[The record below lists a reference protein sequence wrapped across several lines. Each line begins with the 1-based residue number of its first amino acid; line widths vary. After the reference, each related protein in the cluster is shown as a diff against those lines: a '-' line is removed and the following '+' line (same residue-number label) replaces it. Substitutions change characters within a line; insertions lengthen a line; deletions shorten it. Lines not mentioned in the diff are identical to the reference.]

1 MPFVKKTDAKGFQP
15 LTDARKIFIGRT
27 NELHFF
33 VKDILEPGDPAY
45 NIVSISGQGGVG
57 KSTLLLRF
65 IDDACASNFKD
76 YCLTAIVNE
85 RQATPASI
93 MEKFAE
99 QLNMA
104 GDFEKALKQYKEV
117 LHKLQIERET
127 SRELL
132 LRRTT
137 TDLAGSVVKD
147 VPLIGGILKEGV
159 GVATGYLFDELHYR
173 QLLKDAERLEDP
185 IGDLT
190 RAFVLEI
197 NRLTETQV
205 TISST
210 RSKRQKRVI
219 LFFDT
224 FEQLAAEVVPWLLD
238 HFLEANISNNVVLVI
253 AGRDPIEY
261 ATPDYPKHWLP
272 YYDSA
277 SVCSISLNSFS
288 EEETRIYLAERA
300 ITDSDR
306 IHTIWQLS
314 RGLPLYLSLLTSN
327 PLGKVDPTADVV
339 ANFLRW
345 IPEDDY
351 PKRRLALDAALLSRP
366 FNQDDLAAFTY
377 LTEYERPGLYH
388 WLTRQPFV
396 RSNSQ
401 DGRYSYHDLAQKLF
415 SRHLYSRSQEE
426 YYATHRSLAVYYRLL
441 LEKTRAEIGREV
453 YQSAEW
459 LELVLAL
466 VQQLFLLPDEAS
478 HISAVEQILNTFEHT
493 EQTGEISRVL
503 RDLSQE
509 QPNSQ
514 VSTSARQ
521 MARQLLRYI
530 EADPAIKGELLLAA
544 SELLKKVAQ
553 KPGFSSKLLASIY
566 IRRGLAFFLNNE
578 YRLAIEDFEQAIALV
593 PKFIWA
599 YGLRGIAY
607 YLLNEYQLAITDFD
621 YAIKLAPRFAW
632 AYAKRGIAYRQ
643 LKDYERAFEDFD
655 RALTLNPDYARVY
668 VERGIAYKEIKEYKQ
683 AIVDFDRA
691 LELDPKLD
699 QAYIIRR
706 EMYLLLEDPQQIIE
720 DLDSVLALNPIAWA
734 YICRGETYSQI
745 KEYRQAIEDFD
756 RALTLDPNSAAAYY
770 NRGFAYRNLREYEHA
785 IKDFDRALE
794 LDPNYVWAYAGRG
807 ETRRLL
813 REYQQAITDFD
824 HAIALDSRYAWAYA
838 GRGIAYG
845 HLKDFEQAMEDFDS
859 AFALD
864 PNFAWAYTNVGIT
877 RLWMQDISLAQ
888 ADFIRACQLDP
899 TDIFARWMSEWC
911 TMCEK
916 KPDSEMVNRLESIAA
931 LDLQHYTAFVCQG
944 VAAWL
949 CEYYE
954 KALAMLDQATLLD
967 PDTWDAYFWKAIV
980 LASLQRDEEAKAL
993 VEKALENNLPP
1004 AFLAPLRWFEKD
1016 KPDFYQKYAVPL
1028 LAPFS
1033 NG

>member
-1 MPFVKKTDAKGFQP
+1 MPFVKKTDAKGFQL
-15 LTDARKIFIGRT
+15 LTDSRKIFIGRT

-33 VKDILEPGDPAY
+33 VKNILEPDDPAF

-57 KSTLLLRF
+57 KSTLLLHF
-65 IDDACASNFKD
+65 IADACTGNFND

-85 RQATPASI
+85 RQTTPAGI
-93 MEKFAE
+93 MERFAE
-99 QLNMA
+99 QLDMA
-104 GDFEKALKQYKEV
+104 GAFEKALRQYKQV
-117 LHKLQIERET
+117 LHQLQTERET

-132 LRRTT
+132 LRKTT

-147 VPLIGGILKEGV
+147 VPFIGGILKEGV
-159 GVATGYLFDELHYR
+159 GAATSYFFDELHYR

-205 TISST
+205 TISSI
-210 RSKRQKRVI
+210 RLKRQQRVI

-224 FEQLAAEVVPWLLD
+224 FEQLAVEVAPWLLD

-253 AGRDPIEY
+253 AGRDPIEHS
-261 ATPDYPKHWLP
+261 TPDYPKHWLP
-272 YYDSA
+272 YYDS
-277 SVCSISLNSFS
+277 SILCSISLNSFT
-288 EEETRIYLAERA
+288 EEETRNYLAERA
-300 ITDSDR
+300 VTDSDR

-327 PLGKVDPTADVV
+327 PLGKVDPTTDVV

-345 IPEDDY
+345 IPEDDHA
-351 PKRRLALDAALLSRP
+351 KRRLALDAALLSRP

-377 LTEYERPGLYH
+377 LEEVERPALYR
-388 WLTRQPFV
+388 WLSGQPFV
-396 RSNSQ
+396 RSNPQ

-426 YYATHRSLAVYYRLL
+426 YYATRRSLAEHYRLL
-441 LEKTRAEIGREV
+441 LERTRAEIGREV

-466 VQQLFLLPDEAS
+466 VQQLFLLLDEAS
-478 HISAVEQILNTFEHT
+478 HISAVEQVLNIYEHT

-509 QPNSQ
+509 QPDSQ
-514 VSTSARQ
+514 VSTSAGQ
-521 MARQLLRYI
+521 TAGQLLRYI
-530 EADPAIKGELLLAA
+530 EADPANKGELLLAA
-544 SELLKKVAQ
+544 SELLMKVAQ
-553 KPGFSSKLLASIY
+553 KPEFSPKLRASIY
-566 IRRGLAFFLNNE
+566 IRRGLAYFLNNE
-578 YRLAIEDFEQAIALV
+578 YQYAIGDFDQAIILV

-607 YLLNEYQLAITDFD
+607 YLLNEYQLAIADFD

-655 RALTLNPDYARVY
+655 RALILNPDYARVY
-668 VERGIAYKEIKEYKQ
+668 IERGIAYKEIKEYKQ

-691 LELDPKLD
+691 LTLDPKLD

-706 EMYLLLEDPQQIIE
+706 EMYRLLEDPQQIIE
-720 DLDSVLALNPIAWA
+720 DLDSVLTLNPIAWA
-734 YICRGETYSQI
+734 YICRGETYAKI
-745 KEYRQAIEDFD
+745 KEYKKAIEDFD
-756 RALTLDPNSAAAYY
+756 RALTLDSHSAAAYY
-770 NRGFAYRNLREYEHA
+770 NRGQAYRNLKEYEYA
-785 IKDFDRALE
+785 IKDFDRAIE

-807 ETRRLL
+807 ETRQLL
-813 REYQQAITDFD
+813 KEYHHAIKDFD
-824 HAIALDSRYAWAYA
+824 RALALYPQDASAYA

-845 HLKDFEQAMEDFDS
+845 YLKDFEQAMEDFDS

-864 PNFAWAYTNVGIT
+864 PNFAWAYTNSGIT

-888 ADFIRACQLDP
+888 ADFTQAWQLDS
-899 TDIFARWMSEWC
+899 TDILAGWMGEWC

-916 KPDSEMVNRLESIAA
+916 KADSGMVNRLEAIAA
-931 LDLQHYTAFVCQG
+931 IDPLHCTAFVCRG

-949 CEYYE
+949 GEYYE
-954 KALAMLDQATLLD
+954 KALAMLDQAILLD
-967 PDTWDAYFWKAIV
+967 PDTWDAHFWKAIV
-980 LASLQRDEEAKAL
+980 LASLQRDEEAVAFL
-993 VEKALENNLPP
+993 EKGLENNLPP
-1004 AFLAPLRWFEKD
+1004 ALLAPLRWFEQD
-1016 KPDFYQKYAVPL
+1016 KPDFYQRYAEPL
-1028 LAPFS
+1028 LARYEL
-1033 NG
+1033 